1 MNISLLI
8 SGNLTGFG
16 RFFTSPAAKELLGT
30 DKIDLD
36 NHNHISFLGDN
47 EKAYS
52 ITFAKRYIAISLY
65 TRILD
70 SFRRPGELVV
80 TLLIPRNQI
89 IVPNSGS
96 SIGAVY
102 SLLNKVC
109 DKFFEKN
116 FQDGMINQ
124 NPVVLGQD
132 YYSEILDNYRLKPM
146 NMRAVNLNPSSVKK
160 VGYVKAQESDI
171 PKYLDTPCR
180 ENYNDYNLIIIAQS
194 APAGIDEEPEEVILY
209 SIHIKNNG
217 ATLPG
222 RVKLTSPIY
231 KYQAQAGEKPFP
243 IQGSYKDAVEHLL
256 EPRITARMMPND
268 VVEISYNFEKE
279 EKTVNFIFLDKNTGT
294 PISFDVVQ
302 PSVVIDGI
310 KLPIS
315 SKTFTFRG
323 AEIHASKKLVSD
335 NSNYTIS
342 KRSESIDLSRIIGNN
357 QDLTVYV
364 EQGFVFPMNFKKPYD
379 VRKNVVFINKLNGQT
394 ESVEVTDRKT
404 VHLSGSVV
412 DWEFYITS
420 DTYCAPQQPIRIVN
434 GQWVISKIEKQKTN
448 VNTPQTP
455 TTISSSNH
463 TVAVQK
469 KDSGH
474 DNSSISLTGGETS
487 DHSTPHNRK
496 LSYKKLAMIIVPLLC
511 ILGGVGYLVLKNQGQ
526 DDINSGGK
534 DNIKL
539 YAYGTYIC
547 YYDNTDDESK
557 RDTLTDTQK
566 KQLPLIISFLEGG
579 SDVDLGKD
587 KYSITET
594 SMKGKSATLY
604 LQKFT
609 NTDINNAC
617 EDFTIRVEYEYD
629 GKRYKIV
636 DENIH
641 IEKKE
646 NRNQLDTIGVNLQI
660 LMSQLDYF
668 DKLTSFK
675 DEKFKN
681 QNEKNVTLNEIDK
694 INNEEIKRFLK
705 TEFDRIG
712 VKERG
717 GSQSST
723 GDSPR
728 QETIRLDDLSR
739 ASFNFANLSK
749 YKKYENSTLRD
760 GATVK
765 DRIAALEEANTWINK
780 KGYAQRP
787 TGTGLSKEQQKAIEN
802 TFKASRL
809 SAIKSNTKGKKFKS
823 IADLQ
828 DFVNKLFD
836 N

>member
-52 ITFAKRYIAISLY
+52 ITFAQRYIAISLY

-89 IVPNSGS
+89 IVPNSGP

-160 VGYVKAQESDI
+160 VGYVKAQETDI
-171 PKYLDTPCR
+171 PKYMDTPCR
-180 ENYNDYNLIIIAQS
+180 ESYNDHNLIIIAQS
-194 APAGIDEEPEEVILY
+194 APVGIDEEPEEVILY

-231 KYQAQAGEKPFP
+231 KYQAQAGEKPFL

-279 EKTVNFIFLDKNTGT
+279 EKTVNFIFLDKNTGV

-310 KLPIS
+310 KVPIS

-342 KRSESIDLSRIIGNN
+342 KRSEFIDLSRIGNN

-364 EQGFVFPMNFKKPYD
+364 EQGFVFPMNFNKPYD

-404 VHLSGSVV
+404 IHLSGSVV

-434 GQWVISKIEKQKTN
+434 GQWMISKMEKQKAN
-448 VNTPQTP
+448 VNTPQAS

-469 KDSGH
+469 QDSGH

-487 DHSTPHNRK
+487 GHLTPHNRK

-511 ILGGVGYLVLKNQGQ
+511 ILGGVGYLVLNNQGQ
-526 DDINSGGK
+526 DDNNSGGE
-534 DNIKL
+534 DGIEL
-539 YAYGTYIC
+539 HAYGTYIC
-547 YYDNTDDESK
+547 YYDNTDDESQ

-566 KQLPLIISFLEGG
+566 KQLPLIISFLENG
-579 SDVDLGKD
+579 SDVDLDKD

-594 SMKGKSATLY
+594 SMKGKNATLY

-617 EDFTIRVEYEYD
+617 EDFTIRVEYVYE
-629 GKRYKIV
+629 GKRYKVV

-646 NRNQLDTIGVNLQI
+646 NENLMDTIGVNLKI
-660 LMSQLDYF
+660 FMSQLGYF
-668 DKLTSFK
+668 EKLIAVKNNGGFAKDKDKTAF
-675 DEKFKN
+675 
-681 QNEKNVTLNEIDK
+681 LNNIQK
-694 INNEEIKRFLK
+694 I
-705 TEFDRIG
+705 
-712 VKERG
+712 
-717 GSQSST
+717 
-723 GDSPR
+723 
-728 QETIRLDDLSR
+728 
-739 ASFNFANLSK
+739 
-749 YKKYENSTLRD
+749 
-760 GATVK
+760 
-765 DRIAALEEANTWINK
+765 EAND
-780 KGYAQRP
+780 
-787 TGTGLSKEQQKAIEN
+787 
-802 TFKASRL
+802 
-809 SAIKSNTKGKKFKS
+809 IKISWNRYVK
-823 IADLQ
+823 I
-828 DFVNKLFD
+828 
-836 N
+836 

>member
-52 ITFAKRYIAISLY
+52 ITFAQRYIAISLY

-89 IVPNSGS
+89 IVPNSGP

-146 NMRAVNLNPSSVKK
+146 SMREVNPTPSSVKK
-160 VGYVKAQESDI
+160 VGYVKAQETDI

-180 ENYNDYNLIIIAQS
+180 ESYNDHNLIIIAQS
-194 APAGIDEEPEEVILY
+194 APVGIDEEPEEVILY

-279 EKTVNFIFLDKNTGT
+279 EKTVNFIFLDKNTGA

-342 KRSESIDLSRIIGNN
+342 KRSEFIDLSRIGNN

-364 EQGFVFPMNFKKPYD
+364 EQGFMLAETFPKPHDYKKTF
-379 VRKNVVFINKLNGQT
+379 VFINKSNGQRET
-394 ESVEVTDRKT
+394 FYVTDRANI
-404 VHLSGSVV
+404 HLSGTISDWDFMMDSENFSV
-412 DWEFYITS
+412 
-420 DTYCAPQQPIRIVN
+420 PQQAVRIVN
-434 GQWVISKIEKQKTN
+434 GHWYIQVNEKPKVKTTRTTTKVTNSSQTVVVQKVSGDNGN
-448 VNTPQTP
+448 VGVSLSEGTSM
-455 TTISSSNH
+455 ISSSKTTN
-463 TVAVQK
+463 K
-469 KDSGH
+469 KTNFLKVVLLVLPILLVSCLTLWHFWNPLFG
-474 DNSSISLTGGETS
+474 DNNESEPEGNGGTQ
-487 DHSTPHNRK
+487 N
-496 LSYKKLAMIIVPLLC
+496 LSYGACV
-511 ILGGVGYLVLKNQGQ
+511 
-526 DDINSGGK
+526 
-534 DNIKL
+534 
-539 YAYGTYIC
+539 C
-547 YYDNTDDESK
+547 YYDDSK
-557 RDTLTDTQK
+557 KNDIDTLLLNQIDDFKFYFFDKDNHDITNNISKTD
-566 KQLPLIISFLEGG
+566 SCFGHN
-579 SDVDLGKD
+579 
-587 KYSITET
+587 
-594 SMKGKSATLY
+594 
-604 LQKFT
+604 QKFLHVL
-609 NTDINNAC
+609 N
-617 EDFTIRVEYEYD
+617 VESS
-629 GKRYKIV
+629 
-636 DENIH
+636 
-641 IEKKE
+641 
-646 NRNQLDTIGVNLQI
+646 IGQQI
-660 LMSQLDYF
+660 KVQI
-668 DKLTSFK
+668 
-675 DEKFKN
+675 KF
-681 QNEKNVTLNEIDK
+681 IY
-694 INNEEIKRFLK
+694 NNEECLIAEDIINVSEYNKDSITSMEYQAINYGIRKSQWQEFKDLYNKSFSSLKSWNDWYNKFLMG
-705 TEFDRIG
+705 TPE
-712 VKERG
+712 E
-717 GSQSST
+717 
-723 GDSPR
+723 
-728 QETIRLDDLSR
+728 L
-739 ASFNFANLSK
+739 LSK
-749 YKKYENSTLRD
+749 VKIVWDEKKP
-760 GATVK
+760 
-765 DRIAALEEANTWINK
+765 EERA
-780 KGYAQRP
+780 G
-787 TGTGLSKEQQKAIEN
+787 TGTGTANSGNVAYPDNLNTNSSLTQKQLLEGYMKSKNPEIKQRAKYMHNALKCINNLQRVSDKSKLSEAQRETVNLYHKGLADSD
-802 TFKASRL
+802 FKKILEDA
-809 SAIKSNTKGKKFKS
+809 KGRNELQSFGQVYRVVLNFK
-823 IADLQ
+823 
-828 DFVNKLFD
+828 
-836 N
+836 

>member
-16 RFFTSPAAKELLGT
+16 RFYTSPAAKELLGT

-36 NHNHISFLGDN
+36 NHNYISFLGDN

-52 ITFAKRYIAISLY
+52 ITFAQRYIAISLY

-89 IVPNSGS
+89 IVSNTGS
-96 SIGAVY
+96 PIGAVY

-116 FQDGMINQ
+116 FLDGMINQ

-132 YYSEILDNYRLKPM
+132 YYSDILDNYRLKPM
-146 NMRAVNLNPSSVKK
+146 NMKEVNLSLSSVKK
-160 VGYVKAQESDI
+160 VGYVKAQEADI

-180 ENYNDYNLIIIAQS
+180 ESYNDHNLIIIAQS

-209 SIHIKNNG
+209 SIYIKNREV
-217 ATLPG
+217 TLPG

-231 KYQAQAGEKPFP
+231 KCQAQAGEKPFP

-256 EPRITARMMPND
+256 EPKITARILPND
-268 VVEISYNFEKE
+268 VVEIFYNFEQE

-294 PISFDVVQ
+294 PISIDVIQ
-302 PSVVIDGI
+302 PSVVIDGK
-310 KLPIS
+310 KLPVS
-315 SKTFTFRG
+315 SETFKFRG
-323 AEIHASKKLVSD
+323 SEIYVSKKLVSD
-335 NSNYTIS
+335 NANYTIS
-342 KRSESIDLSRIIGNN
+342 KRSEFLDLSRIGNN
-357 QDLTVYV
+357 QNLKVYV
-364 EQGFVFPMNFKKPYD
+364 EQGFVLPMTFNKPYD
-379 VRKNVVFINKLNGQT
+379 VRKNIVFINKLNGQT
-394 ESVEVTDRKT
+394 EAVEVTDRKI
-404 VHLSGSVV
+404 VRLSGSAA

-434 GQWVISKIEKQKTN
+434 GQWMISKIEKQKAN

-469 KDSGH
+469 KNSGH

-487 DHSTPHNRK
+487 DHPTPHNRK

-526 DDINSGGK
+526 DDIDGGGK
-534 DNIKL
+534 DGIER

-579 SDVDLGKD
+579 SDVDLAKD

-594 SMKGKSATLY
+594 RMKGKSATLY

-641 IEKKE
+641 IEKKKMKTIWI
-646 NRNQLDTIGVNLQI
+646 QLG
-660 LMSQLDYF
+660 
-668 DKLTSFK
+668 
-675 DEKFKN
+675 
-681 QNEKNVTLNEIDK
+681 
-694 INNEEIKRFLK
+694 
-705 TEFDRIG
+705 
-712 VKERG
+712 
-717 GSQSST
+717 
-723 GDSPR
+723 
-728 QETIRLDDLSR
+728 
-739 ASFNFANLSK
+739 
-749 YKKYENSTLRD
+749 
-760 GATVK
+760 
-765 DRIAALEEANTWINK
+765 
-780 KGYAQRP
+780 
-787 TGTGLSKEQQKAIEN
+787 
-802 TFKASRL
+802 
-809 SAIKSNTKGKKFKS
+809 
-823 IADLQ
+823 
-828 DFVNKLFD
+828 
-836 N
+836 